1 VPEDGFGDVV
11 VVIDGWSTLRNEYED
26 LEPVLADVATRGLS
40 YGIHLV
46 ATANRWMDFRPNIR
60 DLFGSRLEL
69 RLGDPAES
77 MVNRRSATNVPER
90 SPGRGL
96 TADGLHLLTALPRT
110 TTHYGTALV
119 NAVATAWVG
128 PSAPSVRMLPDV
140 VRYGS
145 LLAPAEDGRPLPVG
159 DGLALPLGLAESD
172 LRPVL
177 ADFAAEPHLM
187 AFGDSECGKSSLL
200 RGLAESIIRRFS
212 PEEARIV
219 LVDYRRSLLGAVETE
234 HLIGYGTTA
243 AETGALMESVAGYM
257 ERRRP
262 GAEVTAQ
269 QLRERSWWTGPECFV
284 LVDDYDLVA
293 TGPANPLLP
302 LLEHL
307 AQARD
312 LGLHL
317 VVARRAG
324 GASRAI
330 FEPILQRLR
339 ELGTPVL
346 VMAGDRD
353 EGALA
358 GNVRPG
364 PLPPGR
370 AWFVTRKQGA
380 RLVQLAFLSEPA

>member
-1 VPEDGFGDVV
+1 
-11 VVIDGWSTLRNEYED
+11 
-26 LEPVLADVATRGLS
+26 
-40 YGIHLV
+40 
-46 ATANRWMDFRPNIR
+46 
-60 DLFGSRLEL
+60 
-69 RLGDPAES
+69 
-77 MVNRRSATNVPER
+77 
-90 SPGRGL
+90 
-96 TADGLHLLTALPRT
+96 
-110 TTHYGTALV
+110 
-119 NAVATAWVG
+119 
-128 PSAPSVRMLPDV
+128 
-140 VRYGS
+140 
-145 LLAPAEDGRPLPVG
+145 
-159 DGLALPLGLAESD
+159 
-172 LRPVL
+172 
-177 ADFAAEPHLM
+177 
-187 AFGDSECGKSSLL
+187 LL

-243 AETGALMESVAGYM
+243 AETGALMESVASYM

-293 TGPANPLLP
+293 TGPTNPLLP

-380 RLVQLAFLSEPA
+380 RLVQLAYLSEPA

>member
-1 VPEDGFGDVV
+1 MDDG
-11 VVIDGWSTLRNEYED
+11 
-26 LEPVLADVATRGLS
+26 A
-40 YGIHLV
+40 
-46 ATANRWMDFRPNIR
+46 
-60 DLFGSRLEL
+60 
-69 RLGDPAES
+69 
-77 MVNRRSATNVPER
+77 
-90 SPGRGL
+90 
-96 TADGLHLLTALPRT
+96 
-110 TTHYGTALV
+110 ALV

-128 PSAPSVRMLPDV
+128 RPRPAVRMLPDV
-140 VRYGS
+140 VRYGPS
-145 LLAPAEDGRPLPVG
+145 SIPPRTDARCPSATAWRCHSASPR
-159 DGLALPLGLAESD
+159 SD

-200 RGLAESIIRRFS
+200 RGLAESILRRFT

-293 TGPANPLLP
+293 TGPTNPLLP

-324 GASRAI
+324 GASRRDFRAH
-330 FEPILQRLR
+330 PAAAAGARLR
-339 ELGTPVL
+339 PCSSWPVTGTRERSRATYGQAHCHPAAPGSLPEDREHAWSSSHTCPSRPRPRSGPKSGQPLG
-346 VMAGDRD
+346 ACACADR
-353 EGALA
+353 
-358 GNVRPG
+358 VRPG
-364 PLPPGR
+364 LAGVGDRP
-370 AWFVTRKQGA
+370 
-380 RLVQLAFLSEPA
+380 RLVVG